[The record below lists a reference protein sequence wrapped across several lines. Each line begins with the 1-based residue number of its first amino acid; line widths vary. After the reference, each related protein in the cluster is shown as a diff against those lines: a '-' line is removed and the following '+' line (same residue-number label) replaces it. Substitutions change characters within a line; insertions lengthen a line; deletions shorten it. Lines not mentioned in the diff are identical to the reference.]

1 MCSSDLMSSA
11 RAKLI
16 ASGAVPIEPI
26 GAFMEAVARLARG
39 GSLGDG
45 SGEGSGALA
54 RGYLAAMQN
63 RRRLMAETPA
73 KIEVLIG
80 LVPAVVRADR
90 AIVFAQTISAATR
103 TAEVLSGE
111 GVEVEAMHSGQ
122 PSAERRAILRDFES
136 GVLRAVVAPQLL
148 DEGVDVPA
156 ADLAIILAASR
167 SRRQMIQR
175 MGRVLR
181 RKPDGRVARLVVV
194 FVEGTVE
201 DPALGAHDL
210 FLNEVT
216 DVAESVLTFRSV
228 TSTPGSL
235 ADICAF
241 VNGVGGH

>member
-1 MCSSDLMSSA
+1 
-11 RAKLI
+11 
-16 ASGAVPIEPI
+16 
-26 GAFMEAVARLARG
+26 
-39 GSLGDG
+39 
-45 SGEGSGALA
+45 
-54 RGYLAAMQN
+54 
-63 RRRLMAETPA
+63 
-73 KIEVLIG
+73 
-80 LVPAVVRADR
+80 
-90 AIVFAQTISAATR
+90 
-103 TAEVLSGE
+103 
-111 GVEVEAMHSGQ
+111 MHSGQ
-122 PSAERRAILRDFES
+122 PSPERKAILRDFET

-235 ADICAF
+235 AEICGF